1 MATEGNVDAEISA
14 RPQVFSAE
22 QHAGPFA
29 WLQHAAKQLKTSV
42 LALFYA
48 SQDPAVGWAP
58 RVIAAFVLA
67 YALSPV
73 DLIPDFIPVLG
84 ILDDLILLPG
94 MIWLAVKLIP
104 DSVWQIA
111 QPKG

>member
-1 MATEGNVDAEISA
+1 M
-14 RPQVFSAE
+14 
-22 QHAGPFA
+22 
-29 WLQHAAKQLKTSV
+29 

-94 MIWLAVKLIP
+94 MIWLVSFTSNS
-104 DSVWQIA
+104 SVC
-111 QPKG
+111 